1 MNKCAAISSKQHIVH
16 PFEPIINSDSKV
28 LILGS
33 LPSVKSREQGFYYG
47 HPQNRFWKVVSRIC
61 GAECPT
67 TIDEKRNLLVE
78 HHIAVYDSI
87 YECDIIGSADST
99 IENVVPTD
107 IAKLIEG
114 TNIGIVYCNGS
125 TSYKYCT
132 KYNRNLKVPIVCLP
146 STSPANAQW
155 NVDALESAWSRVAR
169 YLNRADTST
178 RYYSLSSYIK
188 DEYDMKLYKA
198 SLDGGFTCPNRD
210 GTKGVGG
217 CIFCDNEGSGHF
229 SGRLRQASADSRG
242 NVCGNLYAEE
252 ISCMREVDNSI
263 TVQIACAKA
272 LIASKLPK
280 NGKVGY
286 IAYFQAYT
294 STYAP
299 VERLRALYEEA
310 IRDEEV
316 KILSIATRPDCLG
329 KDVIDLLAEISAQI
343 PVWIELGLQTSNRDS
358 YVQINRCYENKVYTK
373 AINDLRK
380 AGVKHIITHIILG
393 LPGENTETMLESV
406 RFACESG
413 TDGIKLQLLHVLKDT
428 KLADMYS
435 RGEFEVF
442 TLEDYTNV
450 VAAALN
456 IIPPDVVVHRLTGD
470 GDKNKLIAPMWS
482 ADKKRVL
489 NYMNKVL
496 R

>member
-1 MNKCAAISSKQHIVH
+1 
-16 PFEPIINSDSKV
+16 
-28 LILGS
+28 
-33 LPSVKSREQGFYYG
+33 
-47 HPQNRFWKVVSRIC
+47 
-61 GAECPT
+61 
-67 TIDEKRNLLVE
+67 
-78 HHIAVYDSI
+78 
-87 YECDIIGSADST
+87 
-99 IENVVPTD
+99 
-107 IAKLIEG
+107 
-114 TNIGIVYCNGS
+114 
-125 TSYKYCT
+125 
-132 KYNRNLKVPIVCLP
+132 
-146 STSPANAQW
+146 
-155 NVDALESAWSRVAR
+155 
-169 YLNRADTST
+169 
-178 RYYSLSSYIK
+178 
-188 DEYDMKLYKA
+188 
-198 SLDGGFTCPNRD
+198 
-210 GTKGVGG
+210 
-217 CIFCDNEGSGHF
+217 
-229 SGRLRQASADSRG
+229 
-242 NVCGNLYAEE
+242 
-252 ISCMREVDNSI
+252 
-263 TVQIACAKA
+263 
-272 LIASKLPK
+272 
-280 NGKVGY
+280 
-286 IAYFQAYT
+286 
-294 STYAP
+294 

-310 IRDEEV
+310 ISDEEV

-380 AGVKHIITHIILG
+380 AGIKHIITHIILG

-413 TDGIKLQLLHVLKDT
+413 TDGIKLQLLHILKDT